1 MGKRVVVALGGN
13 ALGNNLTEQMTA
25 VKQTSKAIA
34 DLIETG
40 YEVILSHGNGPQVG
54 MIQLAMEEFSFNN
67 PQYPVVPLSM
77 CVAMSQSYIGYDLEN
92 ALQEELRQRN
102 ISKAVTTIVTQVV
115 VDENDPAFKKPTK
128 PIGRFMTKE
137 EAEQLVKEKN
147 IQVMED
153 AGRGYRQV
161 VASPKP
167 KNIVELL
174 TIQTLVDA
182 GQTVIAGGGGGIPVI
197 QEGNRLKGVNAVIDK
212 DFCSERLAEQ
222 VDADLLVILTAV
234 EKVCINFGKENQEAL
249 GNVLTEKMKQYAQ
262 EGQFAPGSMLPKVEA
277 AIKFAE
283 SKPGRKTLITLLEKA
298 KEGLSGKTGTLI
310 ENKES

>member
-34 DLIETG
+34 DLIEAG

-249 GNVLTEKMKQYAQ
+249 GNVSTEKMKQYAQ
-262 EGQFAPGSMLPKVEA
+262 EGQFAPGSMLPKVET

>member
-13 ALGNNLTEQMTA
+13 ALGNNFTEQMTA

-34 DLIETG
+34 DLIEAG

-249 GNVLTEKMKQYAQ
+249 GNVSTEKMKQYAQ

>member
-34 DLIETG
+34 DLIEAG

-67 PQYPVVPLSM
+67 LQYPVVPLSM

-182 GQTVIAGGGGGIPVI
+182 GKTVNAGVGCGIPVI

-249 GNVLTEKMKQYAQ
+249 GNVSTEKMKQYAQ